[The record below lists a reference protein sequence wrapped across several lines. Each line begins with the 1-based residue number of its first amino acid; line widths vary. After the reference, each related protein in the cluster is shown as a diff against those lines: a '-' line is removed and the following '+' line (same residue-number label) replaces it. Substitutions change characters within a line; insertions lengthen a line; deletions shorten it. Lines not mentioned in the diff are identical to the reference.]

1 MSSKFNFDLRSDDW
15 QRKLPEKIIIGRS
28 DLETDEHVVL
38 KLLAYILLHR
48 ERLEISPNL
57 HNEDIPFIPGVVQLD
72 YQLNP
77 ALWVEC
83 GNCTVQK
90 LDKLAVKVHDAEIW
104 AVSRSQE
111 AMNHLLRQMD
121 HAKLRRNRYHF
132 IAFEDEM
139 FEELLRLLHTRNEF
153 YLVHVDFEPPALQ
166 FDFNGLWF
174 DVPFY
179 KADF

>member
-28 DLETDEHVVL
+28 DLETDENVVL
-38 KLLAYILLHR
+38 KLLAYVLLFR
-48 ERLEISPNL
+48 ERLQISPQL
-57 HNEDIPFIPGVVQLD
+57 HNENIPFIPGVVQLD

-83 GNCTVQK
+83 NDCTVQK

-104 AVSRSQE
+104 V
-111 AMNHLLRQMD
+111 MNRTPEVMAQLVRQMI
-121 HAKLRRNRYHF
+121 HAKVRRDRYHLV
-132 IAFEDEM
+132 AFDEEM
-139 FEELLRLLHTRNEF
+139 FTELVRLLHTRNEF
-153 YLVHVDFEPPALQ
+153 YLLQADFEPPALQ

-179 KADF
+179 YEKF